1 MMNALSE
8 QLEVLDTVFQQRY
21 HSLARYLI
29 DARPYVPSG
38 CEGILDSMKGIARF
52 DLATAER
59 AAEVIEKLEG
69 IPQVNPYSQQV
80 AEMNYLDIRFCAR
93 RLLEKLQDELRYCD
107 ASLRLF
113 VYGESSYV
121 FMSSTL
127 DGLANQIAVLEAE
140 MAKSGLI

>member
-38 CEGILDSMKGIARF
+38 CEGILDCMKGIARF
-52 DLATAER
+52 DLAAAER

-69 IPQVNPYSQQV
+69 IPQVNPYTQQV

-93 RLLEKLQDELRYCD
+93 RLLEKLQDEFRYYD

-113 VYGESSYV
+113 VYGESSHA

-127 DGLANQIAVLEAE
+127 DGLGNQIAALEAE